1 MFPGTENFLGAEE
14 LKYYFE
20 TLGSKSLLTPCGSLY
35 VEQKI
40 RFWLKQQI
48 GYSTGKAICI
58 QYADYIKVL
67 LFLFYSLSVDYV
79 FSLPKFVWFL
89 AQNGS

>member
-1 MFPGTENFLGAEE
+1 MFSGSENFWVDRW
-14 LKYYFE
+14 KYYFE
-20 TLGSKSLLTPCGSLY
+20 SWGSKSLLAPCESLQA
-35 VEQKI
+35 EQKI

-48 GYSTGKAICI
+48 GYSTGMAICI

-79 FSLPKFVWFL
+79 FSLPKFV
-89 AQNGS
+89 